1 MIITFEDEGRKVQ
14 VSDNEIVQAV
24 DVIGLC
30 RDGML
35 AMGFH
40 PDSVRDAII
49 EMAESLGEN
58 NEEA

>member
-1 MIITFEDEGRKVQ
+1 
-14 VSDNEIVQAV
+14 
-24 DVIGLC
+24 
-30 RDGML
+30 ML